1 MYIFR
6 HIYEATTKEL
16 SDFKNIH
23 KYTSYNQI
31 LFDKILNLL
40 TEIYSYIQKS
50 IKTNFQDTMLI
61 NIGTNYLALIS
72 VIKKDWK
79 NKTTN
84 LAKTVLQI
92 IRYFEFINGNEKTC
106 NVMQILSSIFST
118 NRAPK
123 DSCKNPECL
132 KKGLTTDYT
141 NHC

>member
-1 MYIFR
+1 MYISR

-40 TEIYSYIQKS
+40 TETYSYIQKS

-61 NIGTNYLALIS
+61 NIGTNYSALIS
-72 VIKKDWK
+72 IIKKDWK

-106 NVMQILSSIFST
+106 NVM
-118 NRAPK
+118 
-123 DSCKNPECL
+123 
-132 KKGLTTDYT
+132 
-141 NHC
+141 